1 MTQNS
6 TRTGKSAGIDT
17 GKKYLDYA
25 LAGGTKAFRDLND
38 SEGRPRLIAFFRKH
52 GVRRVG
58 IEASGS
64 YEFEIVAELR
74 AAGFEVVVL
83 QPQRVHAYA
92 KFRGR
97 RAKNDRLDAM
107 LIADCTAAQ
116 GELNDPPDPRLAPFA
131 EHLTLIDQITEDIA
145 RAKIRRERF
154 REQRHK
160 DLINDQIKR
169 LTAIKRDELRL
180 LSKAIRTH
188 ADLAR
193 RLDVLLSIQGIGPP
207 TAIALVVRMPE
218 LGTISREKAASLI
231 GVAPFDHDSGQHKGL
246 RKISGGRARPRTA
259 LFAAMQAAA
268 RQWNPALVDLYNR
281 LVKAGK
287 PHNVAIIACVRKMA
301 IFANTLLAQ
310 NRLWVVRQ

>member
-6 TRTGKSAGIDT
+6 THTVLCAGIDT
-17 GKKYLDYA
+17 GKTHLDYA
-25 LAGGTKAFRDLND
+25 LAGATVALRDRNNI
-38 SEGRPRLIAFFRKH
+38 EGRPQLIAFFRKH
-52 GVRRVG
+52 GVQRVG
-58 IEASGS
+58 IEASGG
-64 YEFEIVAELR
+64 YEFEICDELR

-116 GELNDPPDPRLAPFA
+116 SELRDPPDPRLASFA

-145 RAKIRRERF
+145 RAKIRRERY

-160 DLINDQIKR
+160 DLINEQIKR
-169 LTAIKRDELRL
+169 LTATKRDELRRL
-180 LSKAIRTH
+180 AKAIRVH

-193 RLDVLLSIQGIGPP
+193 RMDVLLSIQGIGPP

-218 LGTISREKAASLI
+218 LGAISREKAASLI
-231 GVAPFDHDSGQHKGL
+231 GVAPFDRDSGQHKGK
-246 RKISGGRARPRTA
+246 RTISGGRARPRTA

-268 RQWNPALVDLYNR
+268 RKWNPALVDLYNR
-281 LVKAGK
+281 LIKAGK
-287 PHNVAIIACVRKMA
+287 PHNVAIIACVRKMVT
-301 IFANTLLAQ
+301 FANTLLAQ
-310 NRLWVVRQ
+310 NRLWEVRG